1 MAEPTAAHARDLG
14 DYVSLVRRRW
24 IGVVASV
31 LVGLTLSLAYL
42 SVAQQTYVS
51 TSKLLVKS
59 TGSSETSV
67 GARTSDAINLDT
79 EAQLVQSEPVAARA
93 GELLASDQ
101 KPVEL
106 ARRVTVSVPPNTTVL
121 AISFQAGSA
130 ADAQDGAS
138 AFAQAYLEERQA
150 TAQESLDADITR
162 LQGQIEEVQQQIQD
176 TSVAIARVATARDNA
191 DRAFLMARRENLSN
205 QLASYN
211 AELAPLVGA
220 VVDPGEVISEAQMPA
235 APVDPNPMVII
246 PAGLMGG
253 LVVGLGIA
261 VLRER
266 FDKRIHTRA
275 DIERLFGMVPLT
287 DLVAR
292 GRGKFARIDH
302 DVRAFY
308 HSLRANGPE
317 SGEVVTLVGPDAG
330 DTAEHLSYAVASL
343 AARSGSPTVYLNR
356 PDSPVL
362 ETRRRLP
369 EKGEALDL
377 PTYEDLGVL
386 ADGEI
391 RSTLL
396 REELKELADT
406 HDFLILGLPNDDP
419 AVDLP
424 ILGRHVDVAVVV
436 IRLGITRRDTVAEV
450 LTDLTKSG
458 VDRVFAVTVQ
468 LGRLGL
474 RRRHVPAGD
483 VFVGAQLS
491 GPHVVPGA
499 EDDRAP
505 ATSKAQARKDKAS
518 PREHRGA
525 GQQQTKAVSL
535 GSKR

>member
-1 MAEPTAAHARDLG
+1 MAEPTAAHARELG

-31 LVGLTLSLAYL
+31 LVGLTLSLGYL

-59 TGSSETSV
+59 TGSVETSV

-101 KPVEL
+101 KPVAL
-106 ARRVTVSVPPNTTVL
+106 AQHVTVSVPPNTTVL

-377 PTYEDLGVL
+377 PTYEDLGVM

-396 REELKELADT
+396 REELRSSPTPTTSSSSACRT
-406 HDFLILGLPNDDP
+406 T
-419 AVDLP
+419 
-424 ILGRHVDVAVVV
+424 
-436 IRLGITRRDTVAEV
+436 TRRWISRSWA
-450 LTDLTKSG
+450 
-458 VDRVFAVTVQ
+458 
-468 LGRLGL
+468 
-474 RRRHVPAGD
+474 
-483 VFVGAQLS
+483 
-491 GPHVVPGA
+491 
-499 EDDRAP
+499 
-505 ATSKAQARKDKAS
+505 ATSTSRSWSSGWGS
-518 PREHRGA
+518 PGGTRWRRSSR
-525 GQQQTKAVSL
+525 T
-535 GSKR
+535 